1 MPKRSSATCNMCRD
15 YGRFQEEA
23 RRRYAGRH
31 EKRADCGEEKEK
43 PLTEKAKETVGA
55 R

>member
-1 MPKRSSATCNMCRD
+1 MCYTQRD
-15 YGRFQEEA
+15 RNPERKTLGHTEREPANEA
-23 RRRYAGRH
+23 RRREERDLRKPEGR
-31 EKRADCGEEKEK
+31 E

>member
-1 MPKRSSATCNMCRD
+1 MCYTQRD
-15 YGRFQEEA
+15 RNLERETRGHTEREPANEA
-23 RRRYAGRH
+23 RRREERELRKHEGR
-31 EKRADCGEEKEK
+31 E